1 MEIKFGTEGW
11 RGVISES
18 FTFANLRAVVR
29 ALAAFLL
36 AHGKGRRGVVVGY
49 DTRFLSREYAQE
61 AARVLASF
69 GIEVFLAREPAPSPV
84 ISYSVKILQAA
95 AGLVVTA
102 SHNPPV
108 YNGIK
113 IKGPHGGPALKE
125 MLDDIADRI
134 SFGDSEEKGG
144 RGEIHEFHPAA
155 TYLPRVLT
163 LVDGS
168 SLARSG
174 FRVVVDSM
182 YGAGQGYLSSLLR
195 RCGVPC
201 LEIRT
206 GYNPG
211 FDGIPPEPVARNLGP
226 LVAAVREQR
235 ADLGL
240 ALDGDGDRLGVVD
253 RNGNFID
260 PHHVMVIIA
269 RHLVEDRH
277 WPGDFAKTI
286 ATTEMV
292 DKLART
298 YERRIHV
305 TPVGFKHIT
314 RLFLE
319 EELLLGGEESGGI
332 GVRNHI
338 PERDGTVA
346 GLLLLDALAARNLS
360 LSEMVGEI
368 HELLGPHYYQRL
380 DLPLTPELKE
390 CYHALAQDFPDSL
403 GRFRVTAVETL
414 DGIKFRLGKH
424 GWVLLRSSGTEPL
437 LRVYA
442 ESSSMRKT
450 KEILRSVRKLL
461 PSPLALKDGMMSI

>member
-1 MEIKFGTEGW
+1 MKIEFGTEGW
-11 RGVISES
+11 RGLISEQ
-18 FTFANLRAVVR
+18 FTFENLRAVVR
-29 ALAAFLL
+29 ALTAFLL

-61 AARVLASF
+61 ASNVLASS
-69 GIEVFLAREPAPSPV
+69 GVEVFLAREPAPSPV
-84 ISYSVKILQAA
+84 ISYNTKTFRAA

-113 IKGPHGGPALKE
+113 LKGPYGGPALPA
-125 MLDDIADRI
+125 MLEEIAGRI
-134 SFGDSEEKGG
+134 SFSDLEGESSQA
-144 RGEIHEFHPAA
+144 EIHEFHPAA
-155 TYLPRVLT
+155 TYLPRVST

-168 SLARSG
+168 NLARSG
-174 FRVVVDSM
+174 LRVVVDSM

-211 FDGIPPEPVARNLGP
+211 FDGISPEPVAKNLGA
-226 LVAAVREQR
+226 LVAAVCDYG

-253 RNGNFID
+253 QDGNFVD
-260 PHHVMVIIA
+260 PHHIMVLIA
-269 RHLVEDRH
+269 RHLVENRH
-277 WPGDFAKTI
+277 WPGDFAKTV
-286 ATTEMV
+286 ATTVMM
-292 DKLART
+292 DKLARA
-298 YERRIHV
+298 YERRLHV

-319 EELLLGGEESGGI
+319 GDLLLGGEESGGI

-346 GLLLLDALAARNLS
+346 GLLLLEALATWNLS
-360 LSEMVGEI
+360 LQELVTEI
-368 HELLGPHYYQRL
+368 HDLFGPHYYQRL
-380 DLPLTPELKE
+380 DCSLTPEMKE
-390 CYHALAQDFPDSL
+390 RYHALAENAPDCL
-403 GRFRVTAVETL
+403 GRFRITATEPL
-414 DGIKFRLGKH
+414 DGIKFWLGKH
-424 GWVLLRSSGTEPL
+424 GWVLLRASGTEPL

-442 ESSSMRKT
+442 ESNSLRKT
-450 KEILRSVRKLL
+450 KEILRSARKILL
-461 PSPLALKDGMMSI
+461 K

>member
-11 RGVISES
+11 RGVISDQ
-18 FTFANLRAVVR
+18 FTFGNLRAVVR

-36 AHGKGRRGVVVGY
+36 AHGKARQGVVVGY

-61 AARVLASF
+61 TAGVLASS

-84 ISYSVKILQAA
+84 ISYSVKTFRAA
-95 AGLVVTA
+95 AGLVITA

-108 YNGIK
+108 YNGLK
-113 IKGPHGGPALKE
+113 IKGPHGGPAFTE
-125 MLDDIADRI
+125 MLDEIAGRI
-134 SFGDSEEKGG
+134 SFADSGEKRAGA
-144 RGEIHEFHPAA
+144 EIHEFHPAA

-168 SLARSG
+168 NLARSG
-174 FRVVVDSM
+174 LRVVIDSM

-195 RCGVPC
+195 RCGVSC
-201 LEIRT
+201 QEIRT

-211 FDGIPPEPVARNLGP
+211 FDGISPEPVARNMGALA
-226 LVAAVREQR
+226 AAVRGCQ

-253 RNGNFID
+253 RDGNFVD
-260 PHHVMVIIA
+260 SHHVMVIIA
-269 RHLVEDRH
+269 RHLVENRH
-277 WPGDFAKTI
+277 WPGGFAKTV
-286 ATTEMV
+286 ATTEMM
-292 DKLART
+292 DKLARL
-298 YERRIHV
+298 YERRLHV

-314 RLFLE
+314 QMFLE

-360 LSEMVGEI
+360 LSEQVAEI
-368 HELLGPHYYQRL
+368 HELLGPHYCQRL
-380 DLPLTPELKE
+380 DLSLTPQLKE
-390 CYHALAQDFPDSL
+390 RYHALAQEAPGCL
-403 GRFRVTAVETL
+403 GRFRVTALETL

-424 GWVLLRSSGTEPL
+424 GWVLLRVSGTEPL
-437 LRVYA
+437 LRIYG
-442 ESSSMRKT
+442 ESNSLRKT
-450 KEILRSVRKLL
+450 KEILRCVRKIL
-461 PSPLALKDGMMSI
+461 PE